1 MDKCLNEKRHNPP
14 PGRRDDDWVRCREAE
29 YAADESA
36 KKAVKLVFAIL
47 GVDIDTPAQVQ
58 KFQEDLRFNAS
69 LRKAAEKSWMGMWG
83 TFGIAIA
90 ALILYLVFKVRV

>member
-1 MDKCLNEKRHNPP
+1 MHCEDRRNNPP
-14 PGRRDDDWVRCREAE
+14 PGRREDDLCTEAE
-29 YAADESA
+29 KAADESA
-36 KKAVKLVFAIL
+36 KRAVKLVFAIL

-83 TFGIAIA
+83 TFGIGIA
-90 ALILYLVFKVRV
+90 ALIIYLLFKVRMNL